1 RDWANQSLSHFEK
14 NFYQEHP
21 AVTALTR
28 EEVDDFRREKQIQ
41 VSGRDCPKPCRT
53 FEEGSFPDYILS
65 VVEREYGPNAKPTPV
80 QAQAWPVALS
90 GRDCINI
97 AETGSGKTLAF
108 LLPAI
113 VHINAQP
120 YLKPGDGPIVLI
132 LAPTRELALQI
143 HEARNLYGHSSN
155 IKLSCVYGGA
165 PKGAQASEL
174 RRGVEIIIAT
184 PGRLI
189 DFLESRTTNLRR
201 VTYLPQIRK
210 IVGQIRPERQT
221 LMFTATWPREV
232 ENIARDFMQNETV
245 RTVIG
250 SQSLKAVKTVKQF
263 VEVCEDV
270 EKPRKLQRIMER
282 IVDKEG
288 SKIIIF
294 TETKRN
300 ADSLTRNMRQDGWP
314 ALAIHGD
321 KQQAERDWV
330 LQQFKSGACQILVAT
345 DVAARGLDIKDVRFV
360 INYDMPG
367 CCEDYV
373 HRIGRTGRA
382 GAQGTAYTLYTATN
396 AKTTGR
402 ELLKILQEN
411 GQEIPQEFVR
421 LVQTLGGGGGGN
433 RRWGGGGGGGRGFG
447 GDRYSGANSIPLG
460 GARRY

>member
-1 RDWANQSLSHFEK
+1 MTS
-14 NFYQEHP
+14 
-21 AVTALTR
+21 
-28 EEVDDFRREKQIQ
+28 Q
-41 VSGRDCPKPCRT
+41 VSGIDCPKPCRT

-80 QAQAWPVALS
+80 QAQVSVLIAALLSIGRNLLPQAWPVALS

-143 HEARNLYGHSSN
+143 HEVGVKYGHSSN
-155 IKLSCVYGGA
+155 IKLTCVYGGA

-174 RRGVEIIIAT
+174 RRGVEIVIAT

-201 VTYLPQIRK
+201 VTYLVLDEADRMLDMGFEPQIRK

-232 ENIARDFMQNETV
+232 ENIARDFMHNETV
-245 RTVIG
+245 RTLIG

-282 IVDKEG
+282 IVDKEVFCTLCLPSSDTIVG
-288 SKIIIF
+288 IK
-294 TETKRN
+294 
-300 ADSLTRNMRQDGWP
+300 DHHL
-314 ALAIHGD
+314 HGD
-321 KQQAERDWV
+321 KA
-330 LQQFKSGACQILVAT
+330 
-345 DVAARGLDIKDVRFV
+345 
-360 INYDMPG
+360 
-367 CCEDYV
+367 
-373 HRIGRTGRA
+373 
-382 GAQGTAYTLYTATN
+382 
-396 AKTTGR
+396 
-402 ELLKILQEN
+402 
-411 GQEIPQEFVR
+411 
-421 LVQTLGGGGGGN
+421 
-433 RRWGGGGGGGRGFG
+433 
-447 GDRYSGANSIPLG
+447 
-460 GARRY
+460 